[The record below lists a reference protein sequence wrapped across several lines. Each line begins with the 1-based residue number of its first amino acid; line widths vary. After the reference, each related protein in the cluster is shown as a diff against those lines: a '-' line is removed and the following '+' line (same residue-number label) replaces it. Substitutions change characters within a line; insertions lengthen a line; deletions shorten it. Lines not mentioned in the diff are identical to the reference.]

1 MDYVRRKIVI
11 FHEIMITAAMI
22 LLVTA
27 GIWDLGRKEIPC
39 LLLCG
44 LSVIALF
51 VFWNSSFWTQMYD
64 LTIVIF
70 LGIGGL
76 IMVNR
81 GKIGG
86 GDVWI
91 LICFALIW
99 PMNVFWE
106 SLTYAV
112 TILSI
117 VSVGIWMMT
126 GDEKLQIPMVPFL
139 VLGYWM

>member
-1 MDYVRRKIVI
+1 M
-11 FHEIMITAAMI
+11 AAMI
-22 LLVTA
+22 LLVMA
-27 GIWDLGRKEIPC
+27 GIWDLVRKEIPS

-51 VFWNSSFWTQMYD
+51 VFWNSSFWTRLYD
-64 LTIVIF
+64 LTIVVF
-70 LGIGGL
+70 LGISGL

-81 GKIGG
+81 EKIGG

-91 LICFALIW
+91 LICFVLIW
-99 PMNVFWE
+99 PMNVFWY
-106 SLTYAV
+106 SLSYAV

-117 VSVGIWMMT
+117 VSVGIWLMI